1 MHKKKIAHRD
11 LKLANILIND
21 DYKLKLADFG
31 FSKDYESG
39 YLKSFCGT
47 PLSMAPEI
55 LKHEQYN
62 ERCDVW
68 SLGVLTYMMLYN
80 RPPYFPTKSDGVGIV
95 GITNAV
101 TLRNHKFEEN
111 VQVSLSGKKFI
122 NECLKKKMN

>member
-1 MHKKKIAHRD
+1 MFVRGILEALVELHKKKIAHRD

-55 LKHEQYN
+55 LKHEHYN
-62 ERCDVW
+62 
-68 SLGVLTYMMLYN
+68 
-80 RPPYFPTKSDGVGIV
+80 
-95 GITNAV
+95 
-101 TLRNHKFEEN
+101 
-111 VQVSLSGKKFI
+111 
-122 NECLKKKMN
+122 